1 MSKLMELARNAET
14 IAILGHERPDGDCVG
29 SCLAVWNYLAEQYPE
44 KTIQVYLQAPPVK
57 FNYLKR
63 FDAISQEIQPDK
75 AYDLCICLDAS
86 DKARLGGFGVYL
98 DHAVHS
104 ICVDHHVTN
113 TGYAEHNIVSAE
125 ASATCELLYDQLEA
139 DKISRET
146 AECIYTG
153 ILHDTNVF
161 KNSNTTEKTMAVAGK
176 MMAAGID
183 FGRIIDESFYKKTY
197 VQNQILGR
205 ALLES
210 VTFLDGKCIFGALRQ
225 KDMNF
230 YGVTSADLDGIVD
243 QLRVTEGV
251 ECAIFLYETENHVF
265 KVSMRSNHLVD
276 VSKVAAFF
284 GGGGHV
290 RAAGCTMSGSVYDV
304 INNLSSH
311 IEQQLKEQEA

>member
-1 MSKLMELARNAET
+1 M
-14 IAILGHERPDGDCVG
+14 
-29 SCLAVWNYLAEQYPE
+29 
-44 KTIQVYLQAPPVK
+44 
-57 FNYLKR
+57 
-63 FDAISQEIQPDK
+63 
-75 AYDLCICLDAS
+75 
-86 DKARLGGFGVYL
+86 
-98 DHAVHS
+98 
-104 ICVDHHVTN
+104 
-113 TGYAEHNIVSAE
+113 SAE

>member
-1 MSKLMELARNAET
+1 MR
-14 IAILGHERPDGDCVG
+14 
-29 SCLAVWNYLAEQYPE
+29 
-44 KTIQVYLQAPPVK
+44 
-57 FNYLKR
+57 
-63 FDAISQEIQPDK
+63 
-75 AYDLCICLDAS
+75 
-86 DKARLGGFGVYL
+86 
-98 DHAVHS
+98 
-104 ICVDHHVTN
+104 
-113 TGYAEHNIVSAE
+113 
-125 ASATCELLYDQLEA
+125 
-139 DKISRET
+139 
-146 AECIYTG
+146 
-153 ILHDTNVF
+153 
-161 KNSNTTEKTMAVAGK
+161 
-176 MMAAGID
+176 
-183 FGRIIDESFYKKTY
+183 SFYKKTY

-290 RAAGCTMSGSVYDV
+290 RAAGCTMSGSV
-304 INNLSSH
+304 
-311 IEQQLKEQEA
+311 